1 MFDASGNANRDG
13 RVRLSF
19 VALTVV
25 LFAVQGESAG
35 RYTVARD
42 PASRYGFQ
50 YVRDLKTGRW
60 VQREFEIRVD
70 LARDLPDLRAD
81 SDVGNRFSVQLFKP
95 GTAQT
100 GGLRSAVPVVEDG
113 FRVWRGADVMDK
125 HDLDGKV
132 AYGVS
137 VSWPQAGS
145 ETKYDPM
152 EIFSL
157 SSLAQTEPERWS
169 AWMSAA
175 ALRSGAM
182 GWWDQTMEK
191 PVIPAPPPAHPFELR
206 WRLVFAEIPGRI
218 P

>member
-1 MFDASGNANRDG
+1 GISRDRNNPADPHARREEMSDVSGNEVRDG

-19 VALTVV
+19 AALTIV
-25 LFAVQGESAG
+25 LLAVHCESAG
-35 RYTVARD
+35 RYAVARD

-50 YVRDLKTGRW
+50 YVRDQKTGRW

-100 GGLRSAVPVVEDG
+100 GGLRSAVPLVEDG

-137 VSWPQAGS
+137 VSWPQ
-145 ETKYDPM
+145 
-152 EIFSL
+152 
-157 SSLAQTEPERWS
+157 
-169 AWMSAA
+169 
-175 ALRSGAM
+175 
-182 GWWDQTMEK
+182 
-191 PVIPAPPPAHPFELR
+191 
-206 WRLVFAEIPGRI
+206 
-218 P
+218 